1 MRTRTTAAVL
11 VLIVVGLS
19 RPSSAQSADGPVVP
33 LSAVKGHT
41 GFVRLVPVEHDPRTR
56 LLADVARRIGL
67 KSADAAAAAYDL
79 SKQSLLV
86 YVPKAAGDNGKFGL
100 MAGLCFKPYDAPPA
114 AWVDVL
120 EQHHL
125 IWVAAADCGDDA
137 PAVRRIALLLDG
149 VHAARQAWPVDP
161 ERVYL
166 SMNTPTGPA
175 VGAAF
180 YYPEVFAGM
189 IESPQAVWFATVKGF
204 ERPPQTWTTVTFARP
219 QPSDLARARSHG
231 RFFVVARDDGNVAAD
246 PAGKADPLA
255 ANAGLRRV
263 VRHGYQATGFKHAQ
277 GLVVPASAMDHY
289 SSYAADWFDQG
300 VTFLDGPLLEKAQ
313 QRSRNTAAPT
323 PARNASPSPV
333 GPIRVPTGGQVPTP
347 GGFGF

>member
-1 MRTRTTAAVL
+1 MR
-11 VLIVVGLS
+11 
-19 RPSSAQSADGPVVP
+19 
-33 LSAVKGHT
+33 GHT

-263 VRHGYQATGFKHAQ
+263 VRHGYQATGLQTRAGAGRARVGDGSLFELRRR
-277 GLVVPASAMDHY
+277 LVRPGRDVPRR
-289 SSYAADWFDQG
+289 AAAG
-300 VTFLDGPLLEKAQ
+300 EGPAAIQEHGGPDPGSERAAVAGRADPRADRRPGADARRVRLLTRLE
-313 QRSRNTAAPT
+313 
-323 PARNASPSPV
+323 
-333 GPIRVPTGGQVPTP
+333 TGRG
-347 GGFGF
+347 